1 MQRIANL
8 AMVGCPYIKLRLA
21 QRHNVVHRH
30 IWSGLC
36 WTTTGHHLN
45 QPATPEWWLHMRLQ
59 GCDTRGFMP
68 LKYVVST
75 RANRCSNQELHH
87 ARRDSAGLCK
97 VPQKLAGQ
105 ALLINAIR
113 SHTGFAFARGGTCA
127 SWLCRSRG

>member
-68 LKYVVST
+68 EETQQGCVRSPKSL
-75 RANRCSNQELHH
+75 
-87 ARRDSAGLCK
+87 
-97 VPQKLAGQ
+97 Q
-105 ALLINAIR
+105 AK
-113 SHTGFAFARGGTCA
+113 HC
-127 SWLCRSRG
+127 